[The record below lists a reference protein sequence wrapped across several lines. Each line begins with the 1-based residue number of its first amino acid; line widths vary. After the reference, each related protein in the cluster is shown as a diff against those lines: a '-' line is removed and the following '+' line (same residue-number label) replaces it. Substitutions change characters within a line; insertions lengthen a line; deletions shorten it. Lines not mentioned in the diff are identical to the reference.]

1 MYLTYIY
8 VYVLKV
14 SKRRLHVAAI
24 DCVQFVTL
32 NTLPFGDLG
41 YLPILYLTRTM
52 DNAVYV
58 RGQVRETCIALF
70 TLSLGALSLS
80 VITSLPTKRVLFFCE
95 R

>member
-24 DCVQFVTL
+24 DCVQFVTW
-32 NTLPFGDLG
+32 NPFADLS
-41 YLPILYLTRTM
+41 YLPTLYLTTTI

-70 TLSLGALSLS
+70 TLGGTCQALSLS
-80 VITSLPTKRVLFFCE
+80 R
-95 R
+95 